1 MSGKNPE
8 PVVPSF
14 DLAKKRKQADEASS
28 IGAQDKLA
36 SDPSPASLTEIP
48 LNNTSNPGTPTSSNA
63 YASTTT
69 VSLTPVGSSSTQS
82 PNLGRSNSG
91 LNDST
96 YGIASRKANKEQSIY
111 IDEQDDDD
119 KYKKRSVRELFTA
132 MGFVYAVILFPPN
145 SFAATNLRKK

>member
-8 PVVPSF
+8 PVILPSF
-14 DLAKKRKQADEASS
+14 DLAKKRKQADEAST

-48 LNNTSNPGTPTSSNA
+48 LNNTSNTGTPTSSNSYTA
-63 YASTTT
+63 TT
-69 VSLTPVGSSSTQS
+69 VSLTPVGSSSNTQS
-82 PNLGRSNSG
+82 PNLGRGSG
-91 LNDST
+91 LNDS

-111 IDEQDDDD
+111 IEEQDDDD

-132 MGFVYAVILFPPN
+132 MGFVYDLGLIRN
-145 SFAATNLRKK
+145 